1 MAKLSHVIL
10 AGHCYFVTTTVSER
24 RPLFNSPENA
34 GILLRV
40 IYNQR
45 KRKRF
50 YLLGFV
56 IMPEH
61 FHLMI
66 VPREGNKLSFIM
78 QEVKK
83 GSARLINQRNSKR
96 GKVWM
101 DEYYESVIR
110 GEEDFGRRLGYM
122 ANNPVKRGLVKEA
135 GEYPFSSVSGSYE
148 TDLEDFL
155 SGSGTTPN
163 TGETENYV
171 VGLVPEPDG
180 VLSRGQGRPRILE
193 M

>member
-10 AGHCYFVTTTVSER
+10 EEHCYFVTTTVSER
-24 RPLFNSPENA
+24 RPLFKSPENA

-66 VPREGNKLSFIM
+66 VPREGNELSLIM

-101 DEYYESVIR
+101 DEFYESVIR
-110 GEEDFGRRLGYM
+110 GEEDFWRRLEYM
-122 ANNPVKRGLVKEA
+122 ANNPVKRGLVKEPV
-135 GEYPFSSVSGSYE
+135 EYPFSSASGSYE

-163 TGETENYV
+163 TSCISKV
-171 VGLVPEPDG
+171 FASGLLTLKE
-180 VLSRGQGRPRILE
+180 RK
-193 M
+193 